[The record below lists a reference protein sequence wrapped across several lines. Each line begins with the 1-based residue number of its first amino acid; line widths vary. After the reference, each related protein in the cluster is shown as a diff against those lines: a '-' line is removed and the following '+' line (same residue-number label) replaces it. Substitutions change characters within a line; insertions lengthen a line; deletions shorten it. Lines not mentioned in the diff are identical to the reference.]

1 MVQAIQL
8 LLALSFLVL
17 IHELGHFTFAKIFHV
32 RVEKFYMFFNP
43 WTSIVRFKK
52 FDGKWHVKFFAPNE
66 DEEWNK
72 HPETTEWG
80 IGWLPF
86 GGYCAIGGMVDET
99 HSTEDLAAEP
109 QEWEFR
115 SKPAW
120 QRLLIIMGGIL
131 VNFIG
136 AIVIF
141 ILMLWTWG
149 QSTLPLRNV
158 TTGLY
163 YSQIMLDEGFEQQDK
178 ILTVDGEEP
187 GTLGEAVQAMII
199 EGKRHVTVL
208 RGNDTVQLTLSEDL
222 GTRYL
227 AKQNAFDKAEREKA
241 RSDKNYQKRRYTL
254 VAEWIPF
261 VVDSVLPDN
270 SAAFAGIEK
279 GDSIVAVNGVA
290 TPCNILLTEELQRY
304 PCDSVTVEFYRH
316 GELMTTRAFLGDQ
329 CKLGIVPKLDIF
341 AFEQTDYTFWQAIP
355 AGIQYGWDI
364 LAMYVKQFRLVF
376 TKEGA
381 QSVGGFGAIG
391 SMFPSQWS
399 WYLFWHMTAFL
410 SIVLAFMNFLPI
422 PALDGGYILFLLVE
436 MITRRKP
443 SDKFLEK
450 ANEVGFWILIALLVL
465 ANGNDILKL
474 FF

>member
-1 MVQAIQL
+1 
-8 LLALSFLVL
+8 
-17 IHELGHFTFAKIFHV
+17 
-32 RVEKFYMFFNP
+32 MFFNP
-43 WTSIVRFKK
+43 WMSLVRFKK

-66 DEEWNK
+66 DTEWDK

-86 GGYCAIGGMVDET
+86 GGYCAIAGMVDET
-99 HSTEDLAAEP
+99 HSTDDLVAEP

-120 QRLLIIMGGIL
+120 QRLLIILGGIL

-141 ILMLWTWG
+141 ILLLWTWG

-199 EGKRHVTVL
+199 EGKRHITVL
-208 RGNDTVQLTLSEDL
+208 RGNDTIQLTLSEDL

-364 LAMYVKQFRLVF
+364 LVMYVKQFRLVF